1 MIFNYMMQKLCSHIS
16 AAMAGNLIV
25 THIDWVICNRI
36 IITKFLINLL
46 KVMVLLNRSK
56 QYLAVKSVHR

>member
-16 AAMAGNLIV
+16 AAMDGNLIV
-25 THIDWVICNRI
+25 THINWVICNM
-36 IITKFLINLL
+36 IITKFLLNLPM
-46 KVMVLLNRSK
+46 VMLLLNRPK